1 MGGHYET
8 RTPQP
13 ICDVGP
19 VPPDMVSL
27 TEDTE
32 PLIGISDA
40 RVFDGPSP
48 CHGHDD
54 QCPTIGSKDTVKLL
68 HRLAIVGDML
78 EDMAADDD
86 IEGLV
91 RELEVRH
98 IQSQVDVL
106 SVEVCG
112 LIAGPQTLAKAR
124 LQTGLRRKM
133 QDTLR
138 PVLEEVGFIVQEQP
152 NEPMPLERPTV
163 DALSLLA
170 GWIPVGTEPA

>member
-1 MGGHYET
+1 M
-8 RTPQP
+8 
-13 ICDVGP
+13 
-19 VPPDMVSL
+19 VPL

-48 CHGHDD
+48 GHGHDH
-54 QCPTIGSKDTVKLL
+54 QCPTVGRKDSVELL
-68 HRLAIVGDML
+68 HRPTIVGDML

-91 RELEVRH
+91 RELEVGH
-98 IQSQVDVL
+98 VQSQVDIL

-112 LIAGPQTLAKAR
+112 SITVPQTLAKAR

-138 PVLEEVGFIVQEQP
+138 SIIEEVGFIVQEQP

-163 DALSLLA
+163 DALSLIA
-170 GWIPVGTEPA
+170 GWIPVGTEPS